1 MDAETVADLL
11 TRDRRTDRPA
21 LEDETGRE
29 FDYHWVLTS
38 SWKAG
43 NFLRHT
49 GVRRGVTVGVV
60 GDGPFAV
67 LAFLGTALLEG
78 TTRFAPPTDLTD
90 VEDFRTLVAPT
101 DDLEA
106 YDLPRGAQR
115 VGYATKP
122 ESPDVHYLD
131 AGLWSE
137 NPSFPPVEIDPG
149 TALVTDGER
158 TLTHGAAIDAAREVA
173 DSYGI
178 GEGTRV
184 AVAGP
189 LAEPRVVTAGLIAPI
204 LAGGT
209 AVLPGEGTE
218 PGSIDLVAG
227 ESEALE
233 EIDVDGATRIDFET
247 LEVD

>member
-11 TRDRRTDRPA
+11 RRDRRTDRPA

-29 FDYHWVLTS
+29 FDYHWTLTS
-38 SWKAG
+38 AWKAG

-78 TTRFAPPTDLTD
+78 TTRFAPPTDLAD
-90 VEDFRTLVAPT
+90 DEAFRTLVAPT
-101 DDLEA
+101 DGFAA

-115 VGYATKP
+115 VGYGTKP
-122 ESPDVHYLD
+122 DSPDVHYFD

-137 NPSFPPVEIDPG
+137 NPSFPPVAIDPD
-149 TALVTDGER
+149 TALVTDGDR
-158 TLTHGAAIDAAREVA
+158 TLSHGSALEVA
-173 DSYGI
+173 SEVVEAYEI

-184 AVAGP
+184 AVGS
-189 LAEPRVVTAGLIAPI
+189 LTDLRVVAAGLLAPI

-209 AVLPGEGTE
+209 AVLPGDGTE
-218 PGSIDLVAG
+218 PGSIDVVAG
-227 ESEALE
+227 ENGALE
-233 EIDVDGATRIDFET
+233 EVDDDARID
-247 LEVD
+247 LEALAVD

>member
-21 LEDETGRE
+21 LEDGTGRE
-29 FDYHWVLTS
+29 FDYHWTLTS
-38 SWKAG
+38 AWKAG

-78 TTRFAPPTDLTD
+78 TTRFAPPTDLAD
-90 VEDFRTLVAPT
+90 DEAFRTLVAPT
-101 DDLEA
+101 DELA
-106 YDLPRGAQR
+106 TYDLPRGAQR
-115 VGYATKP
+115 VGYGTKP
-122 ESPDVHYLD
+122 DSPGAHYFD

-137 NPSFPPVEIDPG
+137 NPSFPPVAIDPD
-149 TALVTDGER
+149 TALVTDGDR
-158 TLTHGAAIDAAREVA
+158 TLSHGSALELASEVVEA
-173 DSYGI
+173 YGI
-178 GEGTRV
+178 TEGTRV
-184 AVAGP
+184 AVGS
-189 LAEPRVVTAGLIAPI
+189 LTDLRVVAAGLLAPL

-209 AVLPGEGTE
+209 AVLHSEGTD

-227 ESEALE
+227 EGGALE
-233 EIDVDGATRIDFET
+233 ERTLDGAER
-247 LEVD
+247 VDLDRLDGD

>member
-29 FDYHWVLTS
+29 FDSHWTLTS
-38 SWKAG
+38 AWKAG

-49 GVRRGVTVGVV
+49 GVRRDVTVGVV

-67 LAFLGTALLEG
+67 LALLGTALLEG
-78 TTRFAPPTDLTD
+78 TTRFGPPTDLTD
-90 VEDFRTLVAPT
+90 DEDFRTLVAPT
-101 DDLEA
+101 DELAA

-115 VGYATKP
+115 VGYGTKP
-122 ESPDVHYLD
+122 DSPDVHYFD

-137 NPSFPPVEIDPG
+137 NPSFPPVAIDPD
-149 TALVTDGER
+149 TALVTDGGR
-158 TLTHGAAIDAAREVA
+158 TLSHGSALELANEVA
-173 DSYGI
+173 ETYGI
-178 GEGTRV
+178 DKGTRV
-184 AVAGP
+184 AVGSFTD
-189 LAEPRVVTAGLIAPI
+189 LRVVAAGLLAPL

-209 AVLPGEGTE
+209 AVLPGDGTE

-227 ESEALE
+227 DGALEAVDLDGAERIDLEALE
-233 EIDVDGATRIDFET
+233 VD
-247 LEVD
+247 